1 MFLVLSIIN
10 YRTPDLI
17 VDCLHSLQS
26 EIEVDRD
33 LVVVV
38 DNASGD
44 DSIEQI
50 ERSIAENKW
59 KKWVK
64 LLPSPI
70 NGGFSAGHNLVFKQF
85 TAEAYLLLG
94 SDTIVRS
101 ETISILKNAMQ
112 RYPQVGLIGPRLEG
126 LDGTP
131 QISCF
136 RDRSP
141 VGEFLCAA
149 ATGVLTKLL
158 KSYDILI
165 PISEVPIEAEWISF
179 ACVLIRREVIQQIGE
194 MDEGYFMY
202 FEDMD
207 YCRRSRASGW
217 QILYLPDARV
227 VHIKGGSGEVQ
238 ASLKNRQR
246 LPAYYY
252 TSRSRYFAKF
262 YARMGLWLAN
272 LCWLAGRTISY
283 LREVVG
289 NKTPHTCK
297 DEVKD
302 IWKNGLEP
310 MKLPNRN
317 KSFN

>member
-1 MFLVLSIIN
+1 MRLIISIIN

-17 VDCLHSLQS
+17 LDCLHSLQP

-33 LVVVV
+33 FVVVV

-44 DSIEQI
+44 DSIKQI
-50 ERSIAENKW
+50 ERSISENKW
-59 KKWVK
+59 VNWVTI
-64 LLPSPI
+64 LPSPV
-70 NGGFSAGHNLVFKQF
+70 NGGFSAGHNLVFQQF

-101 ETISILKNAMQ
+101 GAISILKEFLQ
-112 RYPQVGLIGPRLEG
+112 RYSQVGLISPRLEG

-158 KSYDILI
+158 KPYDILI
-165 PISEVPIEAEWISF
+165 PVAEIPINIEWISF
-179 ACVLIRREVIQQIGE
+179 ACVLIRLEVIQQIGG
-194 MDEGYFMY
+194 MDEGYFLY
-202 FEDMD
+202 FEDID
-207 YCRRSRASGW
+207 YCRRARTAGW
-217 QILYLPDARV
+217 QILYVPDARV
-227 VHIKGGSGEVQ
+227 VHFKGGSGEVQ
-238 ASLKNRQR
+238 ASLKSRQR

-252 TSRSRYFAKF
+252 ASRSRYFAKF
-262 YARMGLWLAN
+262 YGKMGLWLAN
-272 LCWLAGRTISY
+272 LCWLVGRMISY

-297 DEVKD
+297 DEARD
-302 IWKNGLEP
+302 IWTNGLNP
-310 MKLPNRN
+310 MKLRN
-317 KSFN
+317 LSKSSN